1 VQAGLHRQQSH
12 FKWLVIPVTSPSQLT
27 EEFCP
32 FAGLS
37 SGRVNVLDGIE
48 EQCYPKN
55 RQKAILYRPITL
67 TERTM
72 PNSTPPAQV
81 ARAPRWF
88 AWLGLLALASYA
100 AFLAGNT
107 TVTAGGSDSS
117 GYLNSARLLA
127 TGRLQG
133 ELRVPEEFGP
143 LDQLDLVQFTPLGFF
158 PSPNNP
164 HLPPTYPPG
173 LPLHFAL
180 AATLVGWTAGPWLV
194 VTGSALAGVWLCYRV
209 ARELGLDRWLAAA
222 GAVALAACPV
232 FLFTSIQPLS
242 DTLATTWSL
251 AAVLAAL
258 RARRSIPW
266 AAGCGLAFAMAVLV
280 RPTNVLLLPAL
291 VVLIGL
297 QWRKLAWLCAAGL
310 PMGVWLGYY
319 NNALYGGALRSG
331 YGQWQLAF
339 SLGYFWPTALH
350 FGRWLLLLIPGVLL
364 FTTIAAV
371 FCRGYL
377 TRQLLALGLWFGTIA
392 GLYACYEV
400 SREVWW
406 CLRFIL
412 PAIPALILVGLL
424 GITAWSR
431 SLPPERRV
439 RFNQIAAGVVVAWAV
454 GASWHWT
461 ERLGVRLVKQY
472 ENVYVDA
479 AIASRGVLPA
489 NALVVA
495 SHTSGAIYY
504 YTENPILRWD
514 QVDATQ
520 FARFAKLA
528 QATGRS
534 IYALIFNAEEKPAL
548 RERCPGDWTC
558 LTTEQ
563 NLGLWLLTPPPVP
576 HAVTPP
582 P

>member
-1 VQAGLHRQQSH
+1 MSNSSLLAQNARAPQW
-12 FKWLVIPVTSPSQLT
+12 FKWL
-27 EEFCP
+27 
-32 FAGLS
+32 A
-37 SGRVNVLDGIE
+37 
-48 EQCYPKN
+48 
-55 RQKAILYRPITL
+55 
-67 TERTM
+67 
-72 PNSTPPAQV
+72 
-81 ARAPRWF
+81 
-88 AWLGLLALASYA
+88 LLALAGYA
-100 AFLAGNT
+100 MFLTGST

-127 TGRLQG
+127 NGRLQG

-143 LDQLDLVQFTPLGFF
+143 LDRLDLVHFTPLGFF
-158 PSPNNP
+158 QYPNNP

-180 AATLVGWTAGPWLV
+180 VATLFGWTVGPWLV
-194 VTGSALAGVWLCYRV
+194 VTVSALVGVWLCYRV

-222 GAVALAACPV
+222 GAVALATCPV

-242 DTLATTWSL
+242 DTLATTWGL
-251 AAVLAAL
+251 VAVFAAL
-258 RARRSIPW
+258 QARRSIPW
-266 AAGCGLAFAMAVLV
+266 AAGCGFAFAMAVLV

-310 PMGVWLGYY
+310 PAAVWLGYY

-339 SLGYFWPTALH
+339 SLGYFRLTALH
-350 FGRWLLLLIPGVLL
+350 FGRWLLLLLPGVLL
-364 FTTIAAV
+364 FTPIAAI

-400 SREVWW
+400 SRETWW

-412 PAIPALILVGLL
+412 PAIPALILAGLL
-424 GITAWSR
+424 GITAWGR
-431 SLPPERRV
+431 SLPPERRA
-439 RFNQIAAGVVVAWAV
+439 RFHQIAAGVVIAWAV

-461 ERLGVRLVKQY
+461 ERLGVRLVRQY
-472 ENVYVDA
+472 ENAYADA
-479 AIASRGVLPA
+479 AIASRGIMPA

-495 SHTSGAIYY
+495 SQTSGAVYY
-504 YTENPILRWD
+504 YTQNPILRYD
-514 QVDATQ
+514 QVEATQ
-520 FARFAKLA
+520 FALFAKLA
-528 QATGRS
+528 QAAGRP

-548 RERCPGDWTC
+548 RERCRGDWTR
-558 LTTEQ
+558 LTTVQ
-563 NLGLWLLTPPPVP
+563 NLGLWLLSPPP
-576 HAVTPP
+576 
-582 P
+582 